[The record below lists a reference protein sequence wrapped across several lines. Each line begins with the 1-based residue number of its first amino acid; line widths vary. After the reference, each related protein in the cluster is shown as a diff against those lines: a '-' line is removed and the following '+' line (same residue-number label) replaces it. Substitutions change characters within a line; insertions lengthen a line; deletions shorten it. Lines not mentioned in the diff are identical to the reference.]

1 MPRAPLLAGLVTRP
15 ASGLVQHLR
24 PGCLLALAPVPL
36 ACLAALVA
44 VLAAVLAARRPALAA
59 GALFSAARLRA
70 AACC

>member
-44 VLAAVLAARRPALAA
+44 VLAARRPALAA